1 MPDITAKDPFVF
13 YSRLHLRELTGI
25 CATTLADLLAYIR
38 VVPGSSI
45 YHHTHH
51 FLQRHQ
57 YLSPEPPND
66 FAYWVS
72 ESMGEDSLGEKLAA
86 IDTTKFQSIRDLRDR
101 IVLLFEEERKKR
113 PLIFE
118 KTAPEG
124 ENFYFVKSVSVVF
137 QTPYVAS
144 NLSEFRDALSK
155 VTISSIYFH
164 MFEARLR
171 LERQTNDFSFWLGE
185 SLGDK
190 DLASKIAK
198 LDPYTH
204 TLEGLRSKMLG
215 LVDKRLKS

>member
-1 MPDITAKDPFVF
+1 MPDITAKNPFVF

-25 CATTLADLLAYIR
+25 RASTLADLLAYIR

-72 ESMGEDSLGEKLAA
+72 ESLGEDGLGEKLAS

-101 IVLLFEEERKKR
+101 IVLLLEEERKKK
-113 PLIFE
+113 PSIFE
-118 KTAPEG
+118 KTTPEG
-124 ENFYFVKSVSVVF
+124 EDFYFIKSVSVVF
-137 QTPYVAS
+137 QTPYVAG

-171 LERQTNDFSFWLGE
+171 LERQTNDFSFWIGE

-190 DLASKIAK
+190 ELASKVAR

-204 TLEGLRSKMLG
+204 TLEGLRSKILN
-215 LVDKRLKS
+215 LTDRRLKS

>member
-25 CATTLADLLAYIR
+25 HASTLAELLAYIR

-66 FAYWVS
+66 FAYWVA
-72 ESMGEDSLGEKLAA
+72 EALGEDGIGEKLAA
-86 IDTTKFQSIRDLRDR
+86 IDTMKFESIRELRER
-101 IVLLFEEERKKR
+101 IVGMLESERKKR
-113 PLIFE
+113 PNVFE

-124 ENFYFVKSVSVVF
+124 EDFHFVKSVSVVF
-137 QTPYVAS
+137 QTPYIVGS
-144 NLSEFRDALSK
+144 LSEFRDALSK

-164 MFEARLR
+164 MFEAKLR
-171 LERQTNDFSFWLGE
+171 LERHTNDFSFWMAE

-190 DLASKIAK
+190 ELASRIAK

-204 TLEGLRSKMLG
+204 TLEGLRMKILN
-215 LVDKRLKS
+215 LVDKRLKG